1 MEFDYYNWILL
12 PVLIFIARMCDVT
25 LATLRSIFVSK
36 GFKKIVPFVGFFE
49 VLIWLLAARQVLS
62 SLTNPACFFAW
73 AGGFAL
79 GTYIG
84 MRIDEFLALGMQV
97 VRIITAVNHEIL
109 VSELRSRNHGV
120 TIVDAQGST
129 GPVKFVYIVI
139 KRKSLKEV
147 ITLIKKHCPN
157 VFYSVEDVRKSS
169 KGIFVNDSGVGNAG
183 VNP

>member
-73 AGGFAL
+73 PGGFAL

-109 VSELRSRNHGV
+109 ASELRSRNHGV

-129 GPVKFVYIVI
+129 GPVKLD
-139 KRKSLKEV
+139 RKSTRL
-147 ITLIKKHCPN
+147 N
-157 VFYSVEDVRKSS
+157 SS
-169 KGIFVNDSGVGNAG
+169 H
-183 VNP
+183 